1 MTRTNREMVQI
12 FFAFFPLPTA
22 LFLNFFPPLP
32 LFVGSLQL
40 SKLLEME
47 VNKEMYRRPD
57 YEEEFIFLDLDDC
70 LYSDIP
76 PNAPFVL
83 SGLDTL
89 SPTLQIGD
97 HLKLVGEYQET
108 VGTCYIFSESG
119 PSSNEKCPTDQSHA
133 PSKEVKP
140 LASLQKI
147 LKFKVCTEDGSKA
160 NVATIDD

>member
-1 MTRTNREMVQI
+1 
-12 FFAFFPLPTA
+12 
-22 LFLNFFPPLP
+22 
-32 LFVGSLQL
+32 
-40 SKLLEME
+40 ME
-47 VNKEMYRRPD
+47 ANKEMDKRPD
-57 YEEEFIFLDLDDC
+57 YEEEFLLLDLDDC

-89 SPTLQIGD
+89 TPTLQIGN
-97 HLKLVGEYQET
+97 HLKLIGEYQET

-119 PSSNEKCPTDQSHA
+119 PSLIEKCPTDQNHA
-133 PSKEVKP
+133 SSKEVIP

-160 NVATIDD
+160 NVADD